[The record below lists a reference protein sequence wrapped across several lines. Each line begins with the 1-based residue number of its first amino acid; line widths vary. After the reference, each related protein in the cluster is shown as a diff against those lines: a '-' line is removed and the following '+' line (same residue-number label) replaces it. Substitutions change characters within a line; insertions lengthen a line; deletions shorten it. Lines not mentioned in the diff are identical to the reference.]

1 MSLGFTEKLRLQG
14 EASSIKAQLKSGSLG
29 FMEKL
34 NKQAEWKAIIDQLT
48 GAATKPPVPA
58 VEPPPP
64 APTEPADEEG
74 TDEEAELVSG
84 RSLVGLRLA
93 GVNHPKWAQKFE
105 RTTSHGGSAG
115 DLLVSNDQLEVCIVW
130 TPTLG
135 SGRKSMRLGW
145 PRFHKGTSDEGK
157 GQTISADEAWSGIK
171 SSLPPAL
178 RKKVR
183 YMVGQAERE
192 AERILKEGVA
202 GFAISLGNS
211 ITPVIAEKD
220 GVKGGAATV
229 AGAIAKQEI
238 NARGKDGMMAAAQSG
253 QLYVLIPYVG
263 ALARGDDLP
272 SFDIANVPTVAEWD
286 TMVAAVPAD
295 SLDEAASERLAEI
308 REALV
313 ALHTKHAQEPTQEP
327 ATGAPTPDEGGSS
340 QNGGGGIV
348 ERYIAGEFTNSPY
361 VDFRAALVEADKA
374 GATLDQIKE
383 GAVSWVE
390 ANPNLIQQAA

>member
-74 TDEEAELVSG
+74 TDE
-84 RSLVGLRLA
+84 
-93 GVNHPKWAQKFE
+93 
-105 RTTSHGGSAG
+105 
-115 DLLVSNDQLEVCIVW
+115 
-130 TPTLG
+130 
-135 SGRKSMRLGW
+135 
-145 PRFHKGTSDEGK
+145 
-157 GQTISADEAWSGIK
+157 
-171 SSLPPAL
+171 
-178 RKKVR
+178 
-183 YMVGQAERE
+183 E

-313 ALHTKHAQEPTQEP
+313 ALHAKHAQEPTQEP
-327 ATGAPTPDEGGSS
+327 TTGAPTPDEGGSS